1 MVLLF
6 GGDVIF
12 FLDGGFKVGD
22 VILLWEGDVVCFL
35 LSGVGLSSPS

>member
-22 VILLWEGDVVCFL
+22 VILLWEGEMVYFL

>member
-12 FLDGGFKVGD
+12 FLDSGFKVGD
-22 VILLWEGDVVCFL
+22 VILLWEGEMVYFL